1 LEEPLVPAARPH
13 QGVVRKPKQS
23 RSKATVA
30 AIVEAAARIL
40 AEQGWA
46 GFNTNAVAA
55 RAGVSIGSLY
65 EYFPDKQA
73 LLEEIASDHLARGE
87 ALLASAAAGITGADD
102 PAALVDA
109 LVRGLVDLHRDDPR
123 LHRVLSSEVPLSP
136 AIRRRVET
144 LRQGAIAFVGQAL
157 APHVD
162 TPGVAAQLLVD
173 TADAVIHR
181 WFVEDDGQ
189 LAPPERMAEEL
200 RRMLGAYVSSLSSS
214 PQS

>member
-1 LEEPLVPAARPH
+1 MPVAKSRQPF
-13 QGVVRKPKQS
+13 VRKPKQG

-40 AEQGWA
+40 AEQGWT

-136 AIRRRVET
+136 AIRRRIET

-200 RRMLGAYVSSLSSS
+200 RRMLGAYLSSLSSS

>member
-1 LEEPLVPAARPH
+1 MPAARSRQP
-13 QGVVRKPKQS
+13 VVRKPKQG

-30 AIVEAAARIL
+30 AIIEAAARIL

-65 EYFPDKQA
+65 EYFSDKQA
-73 LLEEIASDHLARGE
+73 LADEIASDHLARGE
-87 ALLASAAAGITGADD
+87 ALLASAAAGINGAND

-109 LVRGLVDLHRDDPR
+109 LVRGLVDLHRDDPQ
-123 LHRVLSSEVPLSP
+123 LHRVLSSEVPLSA

-157 APHVD
+157 TPHVD
-162 TPGVAAQLLVD
+162 NPGVAAQLLV
-173 TADAVIHR
+173 VLS
-181 WFVEDDGQ
+181 V
-189 LAPPERMAEEL
+189 
-200 RRMLGAYVSSLSSS
+200 RR
-214 PQS
+214 